1 MVAPAIIALGGS
13 LLYGDHDVKTWL
25 GQLRQTIVH
34 FEGNGRKIGLVV
46 GGGKPAREGIQLAEN
61 LISDRYKLDEIG
73 IAATRLNATMLQT
86 MLAEIGCNVANAV
99 PTTTHQAAELFEA
112 HDIVVMGGTKPGHTT
127 DAVSVA
133 FARDAGAAHVI
144 IATNVS
150 HVYTADPRTNED
162 AEPFETL
169 TLVELQNITGK
180 EALGPGQSAAVDP
193 IAVNWAIDCGLR
205 IGVLDGRDIRRVE
218 DALEGGIDISA
229 KAEERVCKDADCIKK
244 YEKDEKNK
252 ERMRVWML
260 IFFGIFAFLTILPVL
275 ARLV

>member
-1 MVAPAIIALGGS
+1 MVAPTIIALGGS

-34 FEGNGRKIGLVV
+34 LEGNGRKIGLVI
-46 GGGKPAREGIQLAEN
+46 GGGKPARDGIQLAQD
-61 LISDRYKLDEIG
+61 LVSDRFKLDEIG
-73 IAATRLNATMLQT
+73 IAATRLNATVLQT
-86 MLAEIGCNVANAV
+86 MLAEIGCNVANII
-99 PTTTHQAAELFEA
+99 PTSTDEAASLFESS
-112 HDIVVMGGTKPGHTT
+112 DIVVMGGTKPGHTT

-162 AEPFETL
+162 AEPIETL
-169 TLVELQNITGK
+169 TLRRLQEITGT

-205 IGVLDGRDIRRVE
+205 IGVLDGRDIRRIE
-218 DALEGGIDISA
+218 DALEGRPFEG
-229 KAEERVCKDADCIKK
+229 
-244 YEKDEKNK
+244 
-252 ERMRVWML
+252 
-260 IFFGIFAFLTILPVL
+260 T
-275 ARLV
+275 LVQPE

>member
-73 IAATRLNATMLQT
+73 IAATRLNATILQT
-86 MLAEIGCNVANAV
+86 MLAEIGCNVANVV
-99 PTTTHQAAELFEA
+99 PTTTDQAAELFEA
-112 HDIVVMGGTKPGHTT
+112 YDIVVMGGTKPGHTT

-150 HVYTADPRTNED
+150 HVYTADPTRMPNPSKHSPLSNFRTLPAKKRLD
-162 AEPFETL
+162 
-169 TLVELQNITGK
+169 LVKARPWTQLQST
-180 EALGPGQSAAVDP
+180 GQST
-193 IAVNWAIDCGLR
+193 
-205 IGVLDGRDIRRVE
+205 
-218 DALEGGIDISA
+218 
-229 KAEERVCKDADCIKK
+229 AD
-244 YEKDEKNK
+244 
-252 ERMRVWML
+252 
-260 IFFGIFAFLTILPVL
+260 
-275 ARLV
+275 

>member
-1 MVAPAIIALGGS
+1 
-13 LLYGDHDVKTWL
+13 
-25 GQLRQTIVH
+25 
-34 FEGNGRKIGLVV
+34 
-46 GGGKPAREGIQLAEN
+46 
-61 LISDRYKLDEIG
+61 
-73 IAATRLNATMLQT
+73 
-86 MLAEIGCNVANAV
+86 
-99 PTTTHQAAELFEA
+99 
-112 HDIVVMGGTKPGHTT
+112 MGGTKPGHTT

-205 IGVLDGRDIRRVE
+205 IGVLDGRDIRRIE
-218 DALEGGIDISA
+218 DALEGRPFEG
-229 KAEERVCKDADCIKK
+229 
-244 YEKDEKNK
+244 
-252 ERMRVWML
+252 
-260 IFFGIFAFLTILPVL
+260 T
-275 ARLV
+275 LVQPE